1 MHQPE
6 RAYKAARDGCN
17 GRHILVTIFNNM
29 IEKKDIETI
38 IEGILKDSSIFLIE
52 IKISKSNKISV
63 YLDGDQGVPISECV
77 QISRQ
82 IESMLDRD
90 KEDFELEVSSVG
102 LDKPL
107 KLPRQY
113 VKNIGRMVSLV
124 TKDGLNINGKL
135 MAVNENSLT
144 IEMELPKKKKKE
156 AQPSEPIANFEFGQL
171 LETKVIVSFK

>member
-1 MHQPE
+1 
-6 RAYKAARDGCN
+6 
-17 GRHILVTIFNNM
+17 M
-29 IEKKDIETI
+29 IEKKDIESI
-38 IEGILKDSSIFLIE
+38 IEGIVQNSSIFLIE
-52 IKISKSNKISV
+52 VKISKSNKISV

-107 KLPRQY
+107 KLQRQY

-124 TKDGLNINGKL
+124 TKEGLNVNGKL
-135 MAVNENSLT
+135 LSVNENSIT
-144 IEMELPKKKKKE
+144 IEKELPKKRKKE
-156 AQPSEPIANFEFGQL
+156 ASPTEQIANFEFSQL
-171 LETKVIVSFK
+171 LEAKVIVSFK